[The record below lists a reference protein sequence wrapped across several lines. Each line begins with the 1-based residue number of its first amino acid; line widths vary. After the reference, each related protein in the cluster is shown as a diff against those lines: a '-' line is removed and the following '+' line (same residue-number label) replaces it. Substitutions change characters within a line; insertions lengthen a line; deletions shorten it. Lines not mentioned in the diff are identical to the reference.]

1 MRIAWMNSKTQN
13 LEEQSSAS
21 KNSDLKRRITNQL
34 RELCENSSKCLTEA
48 QENTNIWQREVSKT
62 TQDLK
67 TKCSREIWKKTQTE
81 IKMEFRELNNPIRNS
96 GLGLRKA
103 MVSIRGTN
111 QAMNE
116 QVLSVSQR
124 KTQSPHSETEEFQ

>member
-48 QENTNIWQREVSKT
+48 QENTNIWHREVSKT

-81 IKMEFRELNNPIRNS
+81 IKMEFRELNNSIRNS

-103 MVSIRGTN
+103 MVSICGRN
-111 QAMNE
+111 QTMNE

>member
-48 QENTNIWQREVSKT
+48 QENTNIWHREVSKT

-67 TKCSREIWKKTQTE
+67 TKCSREILKKTQTE
-81 IKMEFRELNNPIRNS
+81 IKMEFRELNNSIRNS

>member
-1 MRIAWMNSKTQN
+1 MRIAWMDSKTQN

-34 RELCENSSKCLTEA
+34 CELCENSSKCLTEA

-67 TKCSREIWKKTQTE
+67 TKCSREILKKTQTE
-81 IKMEFRELNNPIRNS
+81 IKIEFRELNNPIRNS

-103 MVSIRGTN
+103 MVSIRGRN